1 MQARNFPVFRDN
13 TDSWFQIEFVMVL
26 FNGVRTGFQWEQV
39 KRGEV
44 ATIPGRCELAQIIIL
59 I

>member
-39 KRGEV
+39 KRGEA
-44 ATIPGRCELAQIIIL
+44 ATILGQCRDLRYNYYG
-59 I
+59 